1 MTQFKGTFV
10 SEGISIGTVRVLPEP
25 IVVTESYTDDV
36 QFEINRYEKANEE
49 ALRISDEL
57 IEKATDDAAKEI
69 LEIHKMMLD
78 DLDFKETVI
87 GGITDQKYT
96 AQYAVKEAGRI
107 LSQMF
112 FHMEDEYMRARSA
125 DVLDIASMLVKIL
138 SGHAQENYDEPS
150 IFVGN
155 DIMPSQLVELDP
167 KIILGFAFTEGS
179 VNSHSGI
186 VARNMSIPMV
196 CQINEPLKSF
206 EGKLGIVD
214 GKAGVFIVEPDE
226 ETLAKYQKKQKEY
239 QDFQKMLAELKGKED
254 KTLDGHTLKIKA
266 NIGKPED
273 LPKVLDNDAAGVGLF
288 RSEFLFL
295 DSTDYPTEEEQFDA
309 YKTVAVGLE
318 GKPLV
323 IRTLDIGADKT
334 IPYFNL
340 PEEKNPALG
349 YRAVRICLDRVDL
362 FKTQLRAILRASHYG
377 NISIM
382 VPMIISLEEVLEVK
396 RILNEV
402 KEDLRKENIPFNEDV
417 ELGIMIETPASVIIS
432 DILAQEVDFFSVGT
446 NDLTQYTLAVDR
458 ENQKVKFDKH
468 HLAIIRML
476 KMIVDNAHKYGTRV
490 CICGELG
497 ADLDLTE
504 YYVAIGLDEVSV
516 SSPAVLKVRNNLR
529 KISYE
534 EAVKKLN
541 SYIKE

>member
-1 MTQFKGTFV
+1 MKLFNGTFV
-10 SEGISIGTVRVLPEP
+10 SEGIQIGPIRVLPEQ
-25 IVVTESYTDDV
+25 IEVTESLTNDV
-36 QFEINRYEKANEE
+36 NLELDKYRKATQE
-49 ALRISDEL
+49 ALDQSDVLIS
-57 IEKATDDAAKEI
+57 KATDDAAKEI
-69 LEIHKMMLD
+69 LEIHKMMLE
-78 DLDFKETVI
+78 DLDYQETVVN
-87 GGITDQKYT
+87 GIQDQKYT
-96 AQYAVKEAGRI
+96 AIYAVKEAGRI

-125 DVLDIASMLVKIL
+125 DVLDISDMLIKIL
-138 SGHAQENYDEPS
+138 SGQKQLVVTEPS

-167 KIILGFAFTEGS
+167 NIILGFAFTEGS

-186 VARNMSIPMV
+186 VARNMSLPMV
-196 CQINEPLKSF
+196 CQINESLY
-206 EGKLGIVD
+206 EYDGLTGIVD
-214 GKAGVFIVEPDE
+214 GKAGVFIVSPDE
-226 ETLAKYQKKQKEY
+226 ETIAKYTKKREEY
-239 QDFQKMLAELKGKED
+239 LNFQKMLKELKGKTDE
-254 KTLDGHTLKIKA
+254 TVDGHFLKIKA

-273 LPKVLDNDAAGVGLF
+273 LPKVLENDAAGVGLF

-295 DSTDYPTEEEQFDA
+295 ESNDYPTEDEQFAA
-309 YKTVAVGLE
+309 YKEVAEGLK

-340 PEEKNPALG
+340 PVEKNPALG

-382 VPMIISLEEVLEVK
+382 VPMIISVEEVKAVKAIIEEVK
-396 RILNEV
+396 A
-402 KEDLRKENIPFNEDV
+402 DLDANNIPYKKDL
-417 ELGIMIETPASVIIS
+417 ELGIMIETPASVIIA
-432 DILAQEVDFFSVGT
+432 DKLAQEVDFFSVGT

-468 HLAIIRML
+468 HLAILRML
-476 KMIVDNAHKYGTRV
+476 KMIVDSAHKYGTRV

-504 YYVAIGLDEVSV
+504 YYLAIGLDEVSV
-516 SSPAVLKVRNNLR
+516 SSPAVLKVRNKVRSL
-529 KISYE
+529 SYE
-534 EAVKKLN
+534 E
-541 SYIKE
+541 IMKEYQPL